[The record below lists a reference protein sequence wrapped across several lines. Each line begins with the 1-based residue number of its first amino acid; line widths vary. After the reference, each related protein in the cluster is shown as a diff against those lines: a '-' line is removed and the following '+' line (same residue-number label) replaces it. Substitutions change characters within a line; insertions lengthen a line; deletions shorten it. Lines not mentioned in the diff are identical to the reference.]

1 MAFSPA
7 ARFRLADPLT
17 GRALSP
23 APFPACRAH
32 FAATC
37 CAGKCMLSRLPPPHV
52 VIILEASPETCL
64 KRSAGSR
71 RTIAELQVRR
81 PHNPPLSA
89 LALLPSPHYCA
100 VDSDSHDGPL
110 AAGHGE
116 LAPPTAGFSRQQRV
130 PRALARVGD
139 LRLAEPSP
147 RHDPMRPS
155 GDEALLRAG
164 PAIRERRGRRSC
176 GESPRRAPLAPAGG
190 LGPGCRAQVIML
202 VAWAVATG
210 RSIVEECRACFS
222 AHMRPMRGVP
232 VTRRCRPP
240 TSPLTCCPAVLT
252 RPAGDPSLADRR
264 ARPCASD
271 RRLLRRR
278 HPGHGFEAAARPA
291 GVAVAPLSHQRLQP
305 ALSASAG
312 SRDRPAGYFCRKR
325 WRKEQ
330 RGWTSLCRCSE
341 QARPAPGAPCQ
352 NGWRS
357 KKATWSDGVSERR
370 RQAIE

>member
-1 MAFSPA
+1 
-7 ARFRLADPLT
+7 
-17 GRALSP
+17 
-23 APFPACRAH
+23 
-32 FAATC
+32 
-37 CAGKCMLSRLPPPHV
+37 MLSRLPPPHV

-190 LGPGCRAQVIML
+190 LGPGWLSQVR
-202 VAWAVATG
+202 VS
-210 RSIVEECRACFS
+210 RSGYHA
-222 AHMRPMRGVP
+222 
-232 VTRRCRPP
+232 RCVGGGNR
-240 TSPLTCCPAVLT
+240 T
-252 RPAGDPSLADRR
+252 
-264 ARPCASD
+264 
-271 RRLLRRR
+271 
-278 HPGHGFEAAARPA
+278 
-291 GVAVAPLSHQRLQP
+291 
-305 ALSASAG
+305 
-312 SRDRPAGYFCRKR
+312 
-325 WRKEQ
+325 
-330 RGWTSLCRCSE
+330 
-341 QARPAPGAPCQ
+341 
-352 NGWRS
+352 
-357 KKATWSDGVSERR
+357 
-370 RQAIE
+370 

>member
-1 MAFSPA
+1 MYAEPS
-7 ARFRLADPLT
+7 
-17 GRALSP
+17 
-23 APFPACRAH
+23 APTACRDYSGSLA
-32 FAATC
+32 
-37 CAGKCMLSRLPPPHV
+37 RDLPQTERRIAPHDRR
-52 VIILEASPETCL
+52 AS
-64 KRSAGSR
+64 
-71 RTIAELQVRR
+71 
-81 PHNPPLSA
+81 
-89 LALLPSPHYCA
+89 
-100 VDSDSHDGPL
+100 
-110 AAGHGE
+110 GHGE

-176 GESPRRAPLAPAGG
+176 
-190 LGPGCRAQVIML
+190 
-202 VAWAVATG
+202 
-210 RSIVEECRACFS
+210 
-222 AHMRPMRGVP
+222 
-232 VTRRCRPP
+232 
-240 TSPLTCCPAVLT
+240 
-252 RPAGDPSLADRR
+252 GDPSLADRR